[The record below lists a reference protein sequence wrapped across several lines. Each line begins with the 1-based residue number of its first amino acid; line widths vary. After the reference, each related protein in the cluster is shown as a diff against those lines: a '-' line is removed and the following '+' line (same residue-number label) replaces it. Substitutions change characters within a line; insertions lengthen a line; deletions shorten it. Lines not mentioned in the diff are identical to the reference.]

1 MGLPDGEKDLQNTWT
16 RFKTMHDVTDGQTP
30 HDGGGRAVHNVA
42 EKSAESLSH
51 LVWRSFWR
59 MWVGVVLMI
68 EDVIQ
73 CVSAK
78 TPSRT
83 SSPAHAAW
91 LAVWTNNRP
100 RLRAT

>member
-73 CVSAK
+73 CKREDAQS
-78 TPSRT
+78 
-83 SSPAHAAW
+83 HQ
-91 LAVWTNNRP
+91 LAGP
-100 RLRAT
+100 RRMACRLD